1 MIVHI
6 PSSNLVGVT
15 DGVAVNV
22 VVVVGVWVR
31 VLVGVCVGEGVGG
44 IDGHPTKNSHAV
56 PINGAVTTTKQV

>member
-22 VVVVGVWVR
+22 VVVVGVLLGVCVA
-31 VLVGVCVGEGVGG
+31 VLVGVGVAAIG
-44 IDGHPTKNSHAV
+44 GHPTKNSHAV
-56 PINGAVTTTKQV
+56 PINGAVITTKHV